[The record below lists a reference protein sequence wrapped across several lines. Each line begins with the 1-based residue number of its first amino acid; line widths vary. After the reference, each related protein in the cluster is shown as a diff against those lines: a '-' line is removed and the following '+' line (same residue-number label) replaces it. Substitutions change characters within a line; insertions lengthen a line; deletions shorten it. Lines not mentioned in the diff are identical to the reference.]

1 MNRIVVIVFD
11 KASQA
16 AKGRDALKSLDKDE
30 SITLFGYAI
39 VTKDADCTTTISEQH
54 KHRHTHRTPSGTA
67 IETVIAMLSGSAAVP
82 APTEDLPGVRPNP
95 DDLQVNA
102 DFIRDVSREF
112 VPGKTALLADID
124 EEWTPWINIRM
135 EEIGGIVFRCPLA
148 DVKEAAWL
156 DDLASMQAEV
166 SRLRA
171 EHARSGADLKARLYK
186 KINAL
191 DGRIQQRLE
200 SANKRRTV
208 AAAKAEERAD
218 ALENAAHRTR

>member
-11 KASQA
+11 KASQV

-39 VTKDADCTTTISEQH
+39 VTKDVDCTTTISEQH
-54 KHRHTHRTPSGTA
+54 KHRHAHRTPSGTA

-82 APTEDLPGVRPNP
+82 APTGDMRGVRPNP

-102 DFIRDVSREF
+102 DFIRDVSRVF

-148 DVKEAAWL
+148 DVEEAAWL

-171 EHARSGADLKARLYK
+171 EHARSGADLKARLYS

-200 SANKRRTV
+200 SANKRRAV
-208 AAAKAEERAD
+208 AVAKAEERAD
-218 ALENAAHRTR
+218 ALENAVHRTR